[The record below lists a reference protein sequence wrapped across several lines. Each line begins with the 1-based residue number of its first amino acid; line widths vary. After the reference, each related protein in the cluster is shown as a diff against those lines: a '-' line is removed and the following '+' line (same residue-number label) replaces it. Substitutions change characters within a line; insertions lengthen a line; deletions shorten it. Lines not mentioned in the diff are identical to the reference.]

1 MNYNTYNK
9 QKMNI
14 TMPMILR
21 IRRQIGQK
29 YLRNLNKKKVAERIE
44 KDERYLFMTP
54 EAKELRAL
62 HKQIVKL
69 NLKKRGK

>member
-1 MNYNTYNK
+1 MNTK
-9 QKMNI
+9 LTLI
-14 TMPMILR
+14 SR
-21 IRRQIGQK
+21 IHRQISQK
-29 YLRNLNKKKVAERIE
+29 YFRNLNKKKVAERVE